1 MIRCLSK
8 HSLFYYLSYL
18 VSDSLENMILKA
30 LLKFK
35 ITYIFELLFIHNV
48 HYLSLD
54 VLYFNILFSE
64 QGQPVDNVVWVLLE
78 SG

>member
-1 MIRCLSK
+1 MVSGG
-8 HSLFYYLSYL
+8 
-18 VSDSLENMILKA
+18 SDSLENKISKA

-54 VLYFNILFSE
+54 VLYFNTLFSE